1 MRASGLQMLL
11 ALCRLPMIG
20 WHLGRA
26 GTLGH
31 LARVSML
38 PIWMRRICRLA
49 DMMVRSRSAR
59 SDAGA
64 ALAEA
69 LIRLGPGFIKFG
81 QALSTRSDL
90 IGPEMALSLSQL
102 QDRLP
107 PFSSRLAQAQIE
119 TELGAS
125 LDSVFSDFNPKPVAA
140 ASIAQVH
147 KAALKAVSYTHLT
160 LPTILLV

>member
-69 LIRLGPGFIKFG
+69 LIRLG
-81 QALSTRSDL
+81 LTRGDAACVVAAVDSLCL
-90 IGPEMALSLSQL
+90 IGIVKV
-102 QDRLP
+102 
-107 PFSSRLAQAQIE
+107 SRGDGGML
-119 TELGAS
+119 
-125 LDSVFSDFNPKPVAA
+125 
-140 ASIAQVH
+140 
-147 KAALKAVSYTHLT
+147 
-160 LPTILLV
+160 

>member
-69 LIRLGPGFIKFG
+69 LIRLGPGFISQRAGAGG
-81 QALSTRSDL
+81 Q
-90 IGPEMALSLSQL
+90 
-102 QDRLP
+102 
-107 PFSSRLAQAQIE
+107 RLAYVEGEKGNMDFIFFA
-119 TELGAS
+119 LFS
-125 LDSVFSDFNPKPVAA
+125 L
-140 ASIAQVH
+140 
-147 KAALKAVSYTHLT
+147 
-160 LPTILLV
+160 